1 MYFCNVFKFFNL
13 NPDGQKDSSSQ
24 TLSLNE
30 QIFMERV
37 AYKALQFKYFDLD
50 DDDKTLYE
58 NLKIELCEIVKS
70 LNKNYIGVQNNL
82 QYVERYSELSAW
94 EDFKQAKFVEIKNHI
109 APNVIGIIDSK
120 CKKI

>member
-1 MYFCNVFKFFNL
+1 
-13 NPDGQKDSSSQ
+13 
-24 TLSLNE
+24 
-30 QIFMERV
+30 MERV
-37 AYKALQFKYFDLD
+37 ALYKALQFKYFELD

-94 EDFKQAKFVEIKNHI
+94 EDFKQAKFVEIKKKSYCTKCYRSNRFR
-109 APNVIGIIDSK
+109 K